1 MPWLL
6 NNSPVSDN
14 GFKTGDPVMTYPAG
28 WIKNASVSE
37 RLAIGVTEAPSPKAY
52 DERFSFG
59 WNAEG
64 TEQSW
69 KDIALLKSEYKSQQ
83 DSVAASILS
92 DSDWRV
98 IKAKEIGGTIPT
110 AWKTYRAAVRTAA
123 NTRQTE
129 IDAASDTQA
138 LQTIIQ
144 NHSLTDWPDAPTS

>member
-1 MPWLL
+1 MAWLL
-6 NNSPVSDN
+6 DNKPQHDN
-14 GFKTGDPVMTYPAG
+14 GFVKNGIQYPPN
-28 WIKNASVSE
+28 WIRNAQSSS
-37 RLAIGVTEAPSPKAY
+37 RLAVGITEAPPEKSF
-52 DERFSFG
+52 DRRFSDG
-59 WNAEG
+59 WNDEG

-92 DSDWRV
+92 ESDWRV
-98 IKAKEIGGTIPT
+98 IKAKETGGTVP
-110 AWKTYRAAVRTAA
+110 ADWKTYRAAVRTAA